1 MISPVRSATQTQPVV
16 HSTPVNQ
23 KPAQSKPQPIAMDH
37 IQISKAALAAF
48 QEVTELPAQTVREAG
63 KGDHQAQRLLAKEA
77 AAKAAEEAAIQPN
90 IVSSLV

>member
-23 KPAQSKPQPIAMDH
+23 KPPQSKPQPAATDH
-37 IQISKAALAAF
+37 VQISNAALAAF
-48 QEVTELPAQTVREAG
+48 QEVTELPAQTAREAG

-77 AAKAAEEAAIQPN
+77 AARAAEEAAIQHN
-90 IVSSLV
+90 AVSSV